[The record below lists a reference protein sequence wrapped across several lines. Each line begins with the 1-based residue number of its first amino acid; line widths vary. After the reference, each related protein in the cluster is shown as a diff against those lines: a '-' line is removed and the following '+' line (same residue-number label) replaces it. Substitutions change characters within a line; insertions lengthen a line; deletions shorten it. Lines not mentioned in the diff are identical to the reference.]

1 MIRDSFNRVTGFST
15 ATRTMCTPW
24 LLLIARI
31 WFGQVVFVH
40 RIMTMAASGHTG
52 ASVGGLHV
60 PSGLDAALQAI
71 VPLML
76 SAGLLTRPIALALL
90 LETVWGGYG
99 TLTVGAIG
107 TKATLLAW
115 LIVSGPGLFSFDH
128 LLGRGLSWSPLG
140 LLRIMR
146 RLYGWIERG
155 VGPLMPFA
163 VRIGLAVSIMHV
175 AMPASSW
182 VAHAMLGESA
192 TSLIHPT
199 WWAMTIAL
207 ALTLGVATRFTAL
220 IVVGMI
226 PIAAISMSMDDRL
239 AVLLLLL
246 MLVASGAGVFSIDR
260 LLDLWMRIQAQRK
273 RPPEITLPHVVVVG
287 GGFGGVAA
295 VQRLSRAPCRIT
307 LIDQRN
313 HHLFQPLLYQVAT
326 AALSPAEIAT
336 PIRSMFRRQPNVRVQ
351 LGEVTGIDIAA
362 RKVMVGAGRV
372 AFDHL
377 VLATGARH
385 SYFGKDN
392 WAPVAPGLKSIEDAT
407 SIRSRLLRAF
417 EEAEN
422 AVDEVDRAA
431 WMTFVIVGGGPTGI
445 ELAGAIAELAR
456 HGMAEEY
463 RVIDPAAARVILL
476 QSAPRVL
483 PTFSPASS
491 AAAERSLK
499 ALGVEVRLQSKV
511 VSVDSAGVDVGGQ
524 RIEVR
529 TVLWAAGVAASPA
542 SQWLGQAADSSGR
555 VIVNAD
561 LSVPGLPGI
570 YAIGDTAASTGWNG
584 SSVPGLAPAAK
595 QQGRYV
601 AQVIS
606 SVLKRQPA
614 PPLFRYRHFGSLATI
629 GRQAAVAE
637 IGGLRLWGAPAW
649 WFWGVAHISFLVGGR
664 NRMTVMLD
672 WIWAYLTYRRSTR
685 LITGA
690 GPRDKESAPQNSSD
704 GFKEKNR

>member
-1 MIRDSFNRVTGFST
+1 MIRDSFNRVTGLST
-15 ATRTMCTPW
+15 AARTMCMPW

-40 RIMTMAASGHTG
+40 QIMTMAASGHTG

-99 TLTVGAIG
+99 ALTVGAIG
-107 TKATLLAW
+107 AKATLLAW

-140 LLRIMR
+140 LLRIIR

-155 VGPLMPFA
+155 AGPLMPFA
-163 VRIGLAVSIMHV
+163 VRIGLAASIMHV

-192 TSLIHPT
+192 ASLIHPT

-226 PIAAISMSMDDRL
+226 PIAGVAMSTDDRL

-260 LLDLWMRIQAQRK
+260 LLELWMRIRARRE
-273 RPPEITLPHVVVVG
+273 RPPQSALPHVVVVG

-351 LGEVTGIDIAA
+351 LGEVTGVDIAA
-362 RKVMVGAGRV
+362 REVLVGTGRV
-372 AFDHL
+372 TFDHL

-392 WAPVAPGLKSIEDAT
+392 WASVAPGLKSIEDAT

-422 AVDEVDRAA
+422 AVDEADRAA

-456 HGMAEEY
+456 HGMDGEY

-542 SQWLGQAADSSGR
+542 SQWLGQAADPSGR
-555 VIVNAD
+555 VIVDAD

-570 YAIGDTAASTGWNG
+570 YAIGDTAASTGWDG

-606 SVLKRQPA
+606 AALKRQPA

-690 GPRDKESAPQNSSD
+690 GPRDKESAQQNSSD
-704 GFKEKNR
+704 GFKDKNR